1 MSRREGIFVLGLGV
15 LVLLAYLPSFPGEFH
30 FDDFALMLE
39 NPHVTAPHFSYRL
52 FLQEYGGRPL
62 TLWTFHWNYRLSGA
76 DPWSYHAFSLILHFI
91 AAGLLLVWLN
101 RQIFNEEAAILG
113 AAIFALHPL
122 QTQAVNYI
130 WSRSVLL
137 MFCFGMASLLL
148 AGRKPERGR
157 LRSVAPALSL
167 VCFQLAV
174 WSRADGLI
182 FLVPL
187 MLVDGVPRRLSDAVS
202 ALYRHR
208 GPVLVALINLGAF
221 ALFMSEANPR
231 EIGWTHPHVLGYWWS
246 QTVAFWKY
254 AGAMLWPAGLSVDH
268 DFSVTGLWPSLLAL
282 LGLVVLAVGLWKVR
296 VRHPLIVYGTLW
308 ICLALAPA
316 ALLPNSDPFNESRA
330 YPALAGFAVVVA
342 GVFQS
347 VSKRLPRLP
356 VWAAG
361 VLLVLA
367 MLPATAGRN
376 HVWRTDLA
384 LWQDAAGKSPEK
396 ARVQYNLG
404 AAWAR
409 AGDIVRA
416 EQSFTTALALE
427 PGDDLTH
434 AALGYCAEARQDWAV
449 ALERY
454 QRAVS
459 LNSRNSYADEGR
471 RRVLKQVEA
480 GPGKQRL

>member
-15 LVLLAYLPSFPGEFH
+15 LVLLVYLPSFPGEFH

-39 NPHVTAPHFSYRL
+39 NPHVTAPNFSYRL

-76 DPWSYHAFSLILHFI
+76 DPWSYHALSLTLHFI

-101 RQIFNEEAAILG
+101 RRILNEKAAVLG

-148 AGRKPERGR
+148 AGRKPESRRFGS
-157 LRSVAPALSL
+157 LAPWLSL
-167 VCFQLAV
+167 ACFQLAI

-187 MLVDGVPRRLSDAVS
+187 ILADGIPRRLSDAVS
-202 ALYRHR
+202 ALYRH
-208 GPVLVALINLGAF
+208 GAAVLVALINLGAF

-231 EIGWTHPHVLGYWWS
+231 EIGWTHPHVLGYWWL

-254 AGAMLWPAGLSVDH
+254 VAVMLWPAGLSVDH
-268 DFSVTGLWPSLLAL
+268 DVSVPVLWPSLLAL
-282 LGLVVLAVGLWKVR
+282 LGLVVLAIGLWKVR
-296 VRHPLIVYGTLW
+296 ARYPLIVCGALW
-308 ICLALAPA
+308 ICLALAPS
-316 ALLPNSDPFNESRA
+316 ALLPNSDLFNESRA

-356 VWAAG
+356 VWATG
-361 VLLVLA
+361 VLLLLV
-367 MLPATAGRN
+367 MIPATAGRN
-376 HVWRTDLA
+376 YVWRTDLA
-384 LWQDAAGKSPEK
+384 LWQDAAEKSPQK
-396 ARVQYNLG
+396 ARVHYNLG

-434 AALGYCAEARQDWAV
+434 AALGYCAEARQDWAA

-471 RRVLKQVEA
+471 RRVLKHVEA
-480 GPGKQRL
+480 GPGKQQL